1 MEIPNCRNKIDSHSG
16 MIPSEVV
23 QYSVVVL
30 VTMLNIAEH
39 FSTNLRGEHV

>member
-23 QYSVVVL
+23 QYGVVVKCHSVNGPRGMNGL
-30 VTMLNIAEH
+30 V
-39 FSTNLRGEHV
+39 

>member
-23 QYSVVVL
+23 QYGVVVKCHSVMVKGMNGL
-30 VTMLNIAEH
+30 V
-39 FSTNLRGEHV
+39 